1 MAKKRRS
8 SGQGTLFKRKPDGP
22 WIAAWYDHAGKRR
35 ARSTR
40 TTDRRAG
47 VAPQLAQKIMRHADY
62 KTTLKHYTVLGVAD
76 TANAINQL
84 PHIQQK
90 QHEAATGTC
99 DETPRK
105 ACILKQQQLAHE
117 TKQISAIRCDGDERE
132 RIQTLMIV
140 NTLEMRHLAIIC
152 KVMRTETLKRAS
164 GFEPPT
170 SSLGSWHSTTELR
183 PQSIEN
189 ERLIRFLNY

>member
-132 RIQTLMIV
+132 NPNTDDCKYFRNASLSDNLQGNANRNVKAGERIRTADVQLGK
-140 NTLEMRHLAIIC
+140 LA
-152 KVMRTETLKRAS
+152 
-164 GFEPPT
+164 FY
-170 SSLGSWHSTTELR
+170 H
-183 PQSIEN
+183 
-189 ERLIRFLNY
+189 